1 MILFFVCSDVLIHS
15 ILLSFI
21 FAFSSLRLTSL
32 TCHVCPAVSRAWR
45 SPKTMRSAAQLSI
58 YCWLDEEVRLD
69 GVREDGVIS
78 NIMDPLGEHC
88 WPVDATQV
96 PPAESISSLA
106 SVQTGTDTLSKSL
119 AVSRLSAAILH
130 SRFSNDIPLG
140 NVPLNMRKIVL
151 EKDIR

>member
-1 MILFFVCSDVLIHS
+1 
-15 ILLSFI
+15 
-21 FAFSSLRLTSL
+21 
-32 TCHVCPAVSRAWR
+32 
-45 SPKTMRSAAQLSI
+45 MRSAAQLSI

-96 PPAESISSLA
+96 PPAESISSVA